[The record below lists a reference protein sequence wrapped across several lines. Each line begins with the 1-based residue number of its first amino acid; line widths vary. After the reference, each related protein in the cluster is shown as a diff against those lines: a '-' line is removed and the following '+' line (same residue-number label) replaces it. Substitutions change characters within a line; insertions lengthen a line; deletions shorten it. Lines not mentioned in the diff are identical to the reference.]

1 MSTPTL
7 EILPAS
13 EFEHD
18 IFTPME
24 AAQILRVG
32 RTTIYNLIS
41 AHQIRYIK
49 CGRKILIPRVYLQD
63 FIEKNTV
70 MCYNDGWGT
79 AMFLPRSI
87 FTVIFSKAIWPG
99 WGMW

>member
-7 EILPAS
+7 EVLPAS

-32 RTTIYNLIS
+32 RTTIYSLIS

-49 CGRKILIPRVYLQD
+49 CGRKILIPRLYLQD
-63 FIEKNTV
+63 YIEKNTV
-70 MCYNDGWGT
+70 MCYHDNQMKIGLSCCEKG
-79 AMFLPRSI
+79 A
-87 FTVIFSKAIWPG
+87 
-99 WGMW
+99 

>member
-7 EILPAS
+7 EVLPAS

-32 RTTIYNLIS
+32 RTTIYSLIS
-41 AHQIRYIK
+41 AHQMR
-49 CGRKILIPRVYLQD
+49 Q
-63 FIEKNTV
+63 ENT
-70 MCYNDGWGT
+70 DSPSLS
-79 AMFLPRSI
+79 ARLH
-87 FTVIFSKAIWPG
+87 
-99 WGMW
+99 

>member
-13 EFEHD
+13 EFRHD

-70 MCYNDGWGT
+70 MCYNDSQMKIDLSCCGKG
-79 AMFLPRSI
+79 A
-87 FTVIFSKAIWPG
+87 
-99 WGMW
+99 